1 MASDNERGHIFTE
14 RLLSLRGEKT
24 TMFMGSSSMRNIIE
38 KLETILQ
45 DRKTKDPKD
54 SYVSSLYSKGN
65 QDICDKITE
74 EASELVDATKDGKA
88 QVVHETADLLFH
100 VLVLLASLDIKYA
113 TILDELTRRFGTSGI
128 EEKNNRK
135 K

>member
-1 MASDNERGHIFTE
+1 MND
-14 RLLSLRGEKT
+14 
-24 TMFMGSSSMRNIIE
+24 IIE

-45 DRKTKDPKD
+45 TRKIEDSND

-65 QDICDKITE
+65 QHICDKIME
-74 EASELVDATKDGKA
+74 EAGELVDATEDGKA

-100 VLVLLASLDIKYA
+100 VLVLFASLAVKYA
-113 TILDELTRRFGTSGI
+113 TILDELTKRFGTSGI

>member
-1 MASDNERGHIFTE
+1 MDD
-14 RLLSLRGEKT
+14 
-24 TMFMGSSSMRNIIE
+24 IIE
-38 KLETILQ
+38 KLEAILQ
-45 DRKTKDPKD
+45 NRKKEDSKD

-65 QDICDKITE
+65 KDICDKITE

-113 TILDELTRRFGTSGI
+113 TILDELTKMIRTSGI
-128 EEKNNRK
+128 EEKNNRQK
-135 K
+135 

>member
-1 MASDNERGHIFTE
+1 MND
-14 RLLSLRGEKT
+14 
-24 TMFMGSSSMRNIIE
+24 IIE
-38 KLETILQ
+38 KLEIILQ

-54 SYVSSLYSKGN
+54 SYVSTLYSKGN
-65 QDICDKITE
+65 RDICDKIIE
-74 EASELVDATKDGKA
+74 EASELVDATEDGKA

-113 TILDELTRRFGTSGI
+113 TILDELTKRFGTSGI

>member
-1 MASDNERGHIFTE
+1 MND
-14 RLLSLRGEKT
+14 
-24 TMFMGSSSMRNIIE
+24 IIE

-45 DRKTKDPKD
+45 TRKIEDSND

-65 QDICDKITE
+65 QHICDKIME
-74 EASELVDATKDGKA
+74 EAGELVDATEDGKA

-100 VLVLLASLDIKYA
+100 VLVLLASLDVKYA
-113 TILDELTRRFGTSGI
+113 TILDELTKRFGISGI
-128 EEKNNRK
+128 DEKNNRK

>member
-1 MASDNERGHIFTE
+1 MND
-14 RLLSLRGEKT
+14 
-24 TMFMGSSSMRNIIE
+24 IIK
-38 KLETILQ
+38 KLEMILQ
-45 DRKTKDPKD
+45 NRKTQDPKD

-65 QDICDKITE
+65 HHICDKIIE
-74 EASELVDATKDGKA
+74 EAGELVEAADNGKD
-88 QVVHETADLLFH
+88 QVIHEAADLLFH

-113 TILDELTRRFGTSGI
+113 TILDELTNRFGTSGI

>member
-1 MASDNERGHIFTE
+1 MND
-14 RLLSLRGEKT
+14 
-24 TMFMGSSSMRNIIE
+24 IIE
-38 KLETILQ
+38 KLEVILQ
-45 DRKTKDPKD
+45 NRRIESPRD

-65 QDICDKITE
+65 QYICDKIIE
-74 EASELVDATKDGKA
+74 EAGELVDASENDKA
-88 QVVHETADLLFH
+88 QVVHEAADLLFH

-113 TILDELTRRFGTSGI
+113 TILDELTDRFGTSGI

>member
-1 MASDNERGHIFTE
+1 MND
-14 RLLSLRGEKT
+14 
-24 TMFMGSSSMRNIIE
+24 IIE

-45 DRKTKDPKD
+45 DRKTKDPND

-74 EASELVDATKDGKA
+74 EASELVDATRDDKA
-88 QVVHETADLLFH
+88 NVETADLLFH

-113 TILDELTRRFGTSGI
+113 TILDELTKRFGTSGI

>member
-1 MASDNERGHIFTE
+1 MN
-14 RLLSLRGEKT
+14 
-24 TMFMGSSSMRNIIE
+24 NIIE
-38 KLETILQ
+38 KLEVILQ
-45 DRKTKDPKD
+45 NRKVENSTD

-65 QDICDKITE
+65 QHICDKIIE
-74 EASELVDATKDGKA
+74 EARELVDAVEDDKD
-88 QVVHETADLLFH
+88 QVVHEASDLLFH

-113 TILDELTRRFGTSGI
+113 TILDELTNRFGTSGI

>member
-1 MASDNERGHIFTE
+1 MEDEVTTGVPDDLSLLMEDIFAISFFMSSISSLKG
-14 RLLSLRGEKT
+14 LLSI
-24 TMFMGSSSMRNIIE
+24 FSA
-38 KLETILQ
+38 
-45 DRKTKDPKD
+45 KD

-113 TILDELTRRFGTSGI
+113 TILDELTKRFGTSGI

>member
-1 MASDNERGHIFTE
+1 MSD
-14 RLLSLRGEKT
+14 
-24 TMFMGSSSMRNIIE
+24 IIE

-45 DRKTKDPKD
+45 DRKTEAPRD
-54 SYVSSLYSKGN
+54 SYVSSLYSKGKK
-65 QDICDKITE
+65 DICDKIIE
-74 EASELVDATKDGKA
+74 EAGELVDATEDGKS

-100 VLVLLASLDIKYA
+100 VLVLLASHDIKYA
-113 TILDELTRRFGTSGI
+113 TILDELTKRFGISGI

>member
-1 MASDNERGHIFTE
+1 
-14 RLLSLRGEKT
+14 
-24 TMFMGSSSMRNIIE
+24 MRDIIE
-38 KLETILQ
+38 KLEVILEN
-45 DRKTKDPKD
+45 RKTENSGD
-54 SYVSSLYSKGN
+54 SYVSSLYAKGN

-74 EASELVDATKDGKA
+74 EASELVDAAKDGKA
-88 QVVHETADLLFH
+88 RVVHETADLLFH

-113 TILDELTRRFGTSGI
+113 TILDELTKRFGTSGI

>member
-1 MASDNERGHIFTE
+1 MND
-14 RLLSLRGEKT
+14 
-24 TMFMGSSSMRNIIE
+24 IIE

-45 DRKTKDPKD
+45 KRKIEDSKD

-65 QDICDKITE
+65 QDICDKIIE
-74 EASELVDATKDGKA
+74 EAGELVDATKDGEDH
-88 QVVHETADLLFH
+88 VVHETADLLFH

>member
-1 MASDNERGHIFTE
+1 MFQASTQKVTSIFVIK
-14 RLLSLRGEKT
+14 LLRRPG
-24 TMFMGSSSMRNIIE
+24 
-38 KLETILQ
+38 
-45 DRKTKDPKD
+45 
-54 SYVSSLYSKGN
+54 
-65 QDICDKITE
+65 
-74 EASELVDATKDGKA
+74 ELVDATKDGKA

-113 TILDELTRRFGTSGI
+113 TILDELTKRFGTSGI